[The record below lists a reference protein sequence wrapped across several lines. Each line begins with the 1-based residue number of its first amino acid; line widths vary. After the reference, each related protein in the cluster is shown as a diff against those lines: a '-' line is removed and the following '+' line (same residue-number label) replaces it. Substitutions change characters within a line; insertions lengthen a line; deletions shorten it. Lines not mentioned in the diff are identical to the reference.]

1 MEATDRLIANPDVLL
16 REEFDNWG
24 VLFNSVTG
32 DSLATGP
39 VGVAVWKALDGRH
52 TVADIASEVRVQFEA
67 TPDSV
72 LDDILAFGESLCQRR
87 FAAPAQDGGGA

>member
-1 MEATDRLIANPDVLL
+1 MEATDRLVANQDVIL

-24 VLFNSVTG
+24 VLFNTANG

-52 TVADIASEVRVQFEA
+52 TVADIAADVRAQFEA
-67 TPDSV
+67 TPDTV
-72 LDDILAFGESLCQRR
+72 LDDILSFVESLFQRR
-87 FAAPAQDGGGA
+87 FAALVREGGEA